1 EFAREDRTDIIASPA
16 RRRALYQDL
25 FEGLDDAYGGSMLV
39 AALREHRPEV
49 IIDCVNTASA
59 ISYQDV
65 YTNTIE
71 VRNLLDFVD
80 DRIARHRFDE
90 IRDRRKSMERTIE
103 TLVISQAVPQ
113 LIRHTQLLYR
123 AMVEVGTKTYIKIG
137 TTGTGGMGLN
147 IPYTHGEERPSAQ
160 LMSKAAV
167 AFAHTGLM
175 FLMARTPGG
184 PIVKEIKPGA
194 MIGYKKVAFQ
204 SLKNRRD

>member
-1 EFAREDRTDIIASPA
+1 MPAVSEQTVMILGGAGLVGTQVAHKVARDLAPATIVIASLFQKEVRELVHELRREFPAIRFSELVGNLFVRSEFAREDRTDIIASPA

-25 FEGLDDAYGGSMLV
+25 FAGLEDAYEGSMLV

-103 TLVISQAVPQ
+103 TLVIAQAVPQ

-123 AMVEVGTKTYIKIG
+123 AMVE
-137 TTGTGGMGLN
+137 
-147 IPYTHGEERPSAQ
+147 
-160 LMSKAAV
+160 
-167 AFAHTGLM
+167 
-175 FLMARTPGG
+175 
-184 PIVKEIKPGA
+184 
-194 MIGYKKVAFQ
+194 
-204 SLKNRRD
+204 